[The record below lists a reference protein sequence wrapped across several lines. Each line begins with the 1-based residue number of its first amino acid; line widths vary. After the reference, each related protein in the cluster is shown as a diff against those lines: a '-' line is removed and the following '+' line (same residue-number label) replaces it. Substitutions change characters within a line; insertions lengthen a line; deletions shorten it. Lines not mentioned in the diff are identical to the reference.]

1 MERVVDAGRSPEVF
15 ENDIAY
21 FLKVFCEE
29 QGIEDMAKES
39 QSRWSAALI
48 YIRRNV
54 FPTTDALKSNKKV
67 LTDNSIMPSTHW
79 AYDYDLV
86 DNILDYYIYMCLMYD
101 KEITT
106 IGFGL
111 MTGITN
117 DTFDRWRNNRVK
129 LSSKTKTIMEKLKDY
144 REYSLS
150 NKLATGNK
158 NPVGVLAILNR
169 FYQWNLPGVS
179 RETQKIVARTP
190 EEIAQSYG
198 ELCENDKQLDL
209 PDVPD

>member
-1 MERVVDAGRSPEVF
+1 
-15 ENDIAY
+15 
-21 FLKVFCEE
+21 
-29 QGIEDMAKES
+29 
-39 QSRWSAALI
+39 
-48 YIRRNV
+48 
-54 FPTTDALKSNKKV
+54 
-67 LTDNSIMPSTHW
+67 
-79 AYDYDLV
+79 
-86 DNILDYYIYMCLMYD
+86 MCLMYD

-117 DTFDRWRNNRVK
+117 DTFDRWRNNKVK

-198 ELCENDKQLDL
+198 ELCENYKQLEL